1 LPCSDSTPFLG
12 NLFEYLTTLSEKK
25 CYLITNLSISCCS
38 LMPLLS
44 CYYLGEEANPHT
56 STISF
61 QVAVVSDKVSSEPP
75 LLQTEH
81 SWFSQPL
88 LIRLVLWIP
97 HNLIPLLWT
106 NSGASITFFVV
117 RGPRLN
123 TVLVM
128 QPHQS

>member
-1 LPCSDSTPFLG
+1 
-12 NLFEYLTTLSEKK
+12 
-25 CYLITNLSISCCS
+25 
-38 LMPLLS
+38 MPLLS

-75 LLQTEH
+75 LLQTEQC
-81 SWFSQPL
+81 WFSQPL